1 MVDNVPLG
9 GCGRGPGVGVVG
21 RTEDNTVLREPCVPI
36 RAGGK
41 AAPRLAESAPASG
54 GIQTHTCEAR
64 CPLVHL
70 NGERPGRSHGVPV
83 GVSRV
88 QLLRFHWREP
98 TLLSDAASQE
108 PSATVRPH
116 LLSGV

>member
-1 MVDNVPLG
+1 MCRSGQEGRPHRGWRSLHLPLG
-9 GCGRGPGVGVVG
+9 
-21 RTEDNTVLREPCVPI
+21 
-36 RAGGK
+36 
-41 AAPRLAESAPASG
+41 ASRR
-54 GIQTHTCEAR
+54 TCEAR

-70 NGERPGRSHGVPV
+70 NGERPGCSHGVPV

-108 PSATVRPH
+108 PSATARPH

>member
-1 MVDNVPLG
+1 MPRDREAGGTDTKKPGVLTGLVTAQGAGGERLPLGAGRMVDNVPLG

-54 GIQTHTCEAR
+54 GIQTHM
-64 CPLVHL
+64 
-70 NGERPGRSHGVPV
+70 
-83 GVSRV
+83 
-88 QLLRFHWREP
+88 
-98 TLLSDAASQE
+98 
-108 PSATVRPH
+108 
-116 LLSGV
+116 